1 MAGAVGR
8 KTTRKT
14 QLKKALW
21 GSVTSLV
28 LCMMMLVGTTFAWF
42 TSTASTGVNTVQAG
56 QMEVQMSYAHGN
68 NPATLSD
75 STNTWK
81 PVETTTNLFKTIS
94 DGTTENPSDDWQPGT
109 AKYVQ
114 LKVQNSGDLD
124 LKYRLGISIPE
135 ETGSIN
141 NEGDAFKLS
150 DYLKVAV
157 LDGAQYF
164 DKAAKAIEA
173 AESKTVAEQGDS
185 PSVPTLEVLQKP
197 VTLSE
202 GCVLTGKLLSK
213 SASDKA
219 VQTDASQQPEK
230 TNEKIVTFIV
240 YMPKDTNSNEANY
253 KAGETAPSIKLGV
266 TLLAAQTASEY
277 DSMGNNYDQDA
288 LFTANTQEQLQ
299 NALLNGGTIV
309 LGGDG
314 DMTIQGITISK
325 DTVIDLAGRT
335 LILDPKVSLEN
346 SQPGSTASE
355 QAIDTQSTDSEENI
369 SAAITMQKNVSL
381 SFTGEGAICIPK
393 TLKDNTCL
401 VLVANEGEISVAKK
415 ITSAADWKQW
425 LASVI
430 GDKYEIKY
438 ESSNDDVTST
448 VDTYTISKKE
458 IN

>member
-1 MAGAVGR
+1 MARAVGR

-56 QMEVQMSYAHGN
+56 QLEVQMSYAHEKN
-68 NPATLSD
+68 LSD
-75 STNTWK
+75 GTDRAWEEVK
-81 PVETTTNLFKTIS
+81 PETNLFKTIS
-94 DGTTENPSDDWQPGT
+94 DGTTGNPSDDWQPGT

-114 LKVQNSGDLD
+114 LKVQNSGNLD

-141 NEGDAFKLS
+141 NEGNAFKLS
-150 DYLKVAV
+150 DYLRVAV

-164 DKAAKAIEA
+164 DTAAEAIEA
-173 AESKTVAEQGDS
+173 VERKPVAEQEAS
-185 PSVPTLEVLQKP
+185 TSASALEVLQAP

-202 GCVLTGKLLSK
+202 GCVLTGKLSSK
-213 SASDKA
+213 SATDIA
-219 VQTDASQQPEK
+219 VQADASQQPEE

-240 YMPKDTNSNEANY
+240 YMPNDTTSNKANY
-253 KAGETAPSIKLGV
+253 REGEAAPSIKLGV
-266 TLLAAQTASEY
+266 TLLATQTASES

-288 LFTANTQEQLQ
+288 SFTADTPEQLQ
-299 NALLNGGTIV
+299 NALLDGGTIV
-309 LGGDG
+309 LGS

-325 DTVIDLAGRT
+325 NTVIDLAGRT
-335 LILDPKVSLEN
+335 LILNPKEPLKN
-346 SQPGSTASE
+346 SQTGSTASE

-369 SAAITMQKNVSL
+369 SAAITIQKNVSL

-393 TLKDNTCL
+393 TLKENTCL
-401 VLVANEGEISVAKK
+401 VLVATEDEPSVAKK
-415 ITSAADWKQW
+415 ITSADDWKHW

-430 GDKYEIKY
+430 DDKYEIK
-438 ESSNDDVTST
+438 EKSSNDDADSKTYV
-448 VDTYTISKKE
+448 YTISKTETK
-458 IN
+458 

>member
-1 MAGAVGR
+1 MARAVGR

-56 QMEVQMSYAHGN
+56 QLEVQMSYAHEKN
-68 NPATLSD
+68 LSD
-75 STNTWK
+75 GTDRAWEEVK
-81 PVETTTNLFKTIS
+81 LETNLFKTIS
-94 DGTTENPSDDWQPGT
+94 DGTTGNPSDDWQPGT

-114 LKVQNSGDLD
+114 LKVQNSGNLD

-141 NEGDAFKLS
+141 NEGNAFKLS

-164 DKAAKAIEA
+164 DTAAKAIEA
-173 AESKTVAEQGDS
+173 VESRTVAEQGNS
-185 PSVPTLEVLQKP
+185 TSGPALEILQAP

-202 GCVLTGKLLSK
+202 GCVLTGELLSK

-219 VQTDASQQPEK
+219 AQADASQQPEK

-240 YMPKDTNSNEANY
+240 YMSKDTNSNEANY
-253 KAGETAPSIKLGV
+253 KAQADAPSIKLGV
-266 TLLAAQTASEY
+266 TLLAAQTAREY
-277 DSMGNNYDQDA
+277 DSIGNNYDQDA
-288 LFTANTQEQLQ
+288 SFTANTQEQLQ
-299 NALLNGGTIV
+299 NALLTGGTIV

-335 LILDPKVSLEN
+335 LILNPKEPLKN
-346 SQPGSTASE
+346 TQADTTTSQQPD
-355 QAIDTQSTDSEENI
+355 DTQSTDSEENI
-369 SAAITMQKNVSL
+369 SAAITIQKNVSL
-381 SFTGEGAICIPK
+381 SFTGEGTICIPK

-401 VLVANEGEISVAKK
+401 VLVANEDETSVAKK
-415 ITSAADWKQW
+415 ITSADDWKQW

-430 GDKYEIKY
+430 DDKYEIK

-448 VDTYTISKKE
+448 VDTYTISKKK

>member
-56 QMEVQMSYAHGN
+56 QMEVQMSYAHGK
-68 NPATLSD
+68 NPSD
-75 STNTWK
+75 GTDRVWEEVK
-81 PVETTTNLFKTIS
+81 PETNLFKTIS
-94 DGTTENPSDDWQPGT
+94 DDTTENPSGDWQPGT

-164 DKAAKAIEA
+164 DTAEKAIEA
-173 AESKTVAEQGDS
+173 VESKTVAERGDS
-185 PSVPTLEVLQKP
+185 TSVPALEVLQTP

-202 GCVLTGKLLSK
+202 GCVLPGKLFSK
-213 SASDKA
+213 SATEKA
-219 VQTDASQQPEK
+219 VQTDASQQAEK

-266 TLLAAQTASEY
+266 TLLAAQIASEY
-277 DSMGNNYDQDA
+277 DSMGKNYDQDA

-335 LILDPKVSLEN
+335 LILDPKEPLKN
-346 SQPGSTASE
+346 SQTDSIGSE
-355 QAIDTQSTDSEENI
+355 QPADTQSLDAENI
-369 SAAITMQKNVSL
+369 SAAIAIQKTASL
-381 SFTGEGAICIPK
+381 KFTGAGTICIPK
-393 TLKDNTCL
+393 ALKDKTCL
-401 VLVANEGEISVAKK
+401 VLDKNGEGNSEVAKE
-415 ITSAADWKQW
+415 ITADDWKQW

-430 GDKYEIKY
+430 DNNKYDIKE
-438 ESSNDDVTST
+438 ESSNDDATST
-448 VDTYTISKKE
+448 VDTYTISEKAT
-458 IN
+458 N

>member
-8 KTTRKT
+8 KATRKT
-14 QLKKALW
+14 QLKNALW
-21 GSVTSLV
+21 GSVISLI

-56 QMEVQMSYAHGN
+56 QLEVQMSYAHEK

-75 STNTWK
+75 DTDAAWKQIDATTSLFQTIGGSST
-81 PVETTTNLFKTIS
+81 P
-94 DGTTENPSDDWQPGT
+94 DDWQPGT

-114 LKVQNSGDLD
+114 LKVQNSGNLD
-124 LKYRLGISIPE
+124 LKYRLGISIPK

-141 NEGDAFKLS
+141 NEGNAFKLS

-164 DKAAKAIEA
+164 DTAAEAIEA
-173 AESKTVAEQGDS
+173 VERKPVAEQEAS
-185 PSVPTLEVLQKP
+185 TSASALEVLQAP

-202 GCVLTGKLLSK
+202 GCVLTGELSSK
-213 SASDKA
+213 SATDIA
-219 VQTDASQQPEK
+219 VQADASQQPEK

-240 YMPKDTNSNEANY
+240 YMPKDATSNEANY
-253 KAGETAPSIKLGV
+253 KAGADAPEIKLGV

-288 LFTANTQEQLQ
+288 SFTANTSEQLQ
-299 NALLNGGTIV
+299 NALLDGGTIV
-309 LGGDG
+309 LGS

-325 DTVIDLAGRT
+325 NTVIDLTGRT
-335 LILDPKVSLEN
+335 LTLDPKEPLEN
-346 SQPGSTASE
+346 SQTGSTLSE
-355 QAIDTQSTDSEENI
+355 QPTDTQSSDAEENI
-369 SAAITMQKNVSL
+369 SAAITIQKNVSL
-381 SFTGEGAICIPK
+381 RFTGEGTICIPK

-401 VLVANEGEISVAKK
+401 VATEGETSVAKK
-415 ITSAADWKQW
+415 ITSADDWKHW
-425 LASVI
+425 LGSVI

-438 ESSNDDVTST
+438 ESSNDDADSKTYV
-448 VDTYTISKKE
+448 YTISKTETK
-458 IN
+458 

>member
-8 KTTRKT
+8 KATRKT

-21 GSVTSLV
+21 GSVTSLI

-56 QMEVQMSYAHGN
+56 QLEVQMSYAHEK
-68 NPATLSD
+68 NPSD
-75 STNTWK
+75 GTDRAWGEVK
-81 PVETTTNLFKTIS
+81 PETNLFKTIS
-94 DGTTENPSDDWQPGT
+94 DGTTENPSDNWQPGT

-114 LKVQNSGDLD
+114 LKVQNSGNLD
-124 LKYRLGISIPE
+124 LKYRLGISIPK

-141 NEGDAFKLS
+141 NEGNAFKLS

-164 DKAAKAIEA
+164 DTAAEAIEA
-173 AESKTVAEQGDS
+173 VERKPVAEQEAS
-185 PSVPTLEVLQKP
+185 TSASALEVLQAP

-202 GCVLTGKLLSK
+202 GCVLTGKLSSK
-213 SASDKA
+213 SATDTA
-219 VQTDASQQPEK
+219 VQADASQQPEK

-240 YMPKDTNSNEANY
+240 YMPKDATSNEANY
-253 KAGETAPSIKLGV
+253 KVGEAAPSIKLGV
-266 TLLAAQTASEY
+266 TLLAAQTASES

-288 LFTANTQEQLQ
+288 SFTANTPEQLQ
-299 NALLNGGTIV
+299 NALLDGGTIV
-309 LGGDG
+309 LGS

-325 DTVIDLAGRT
+325 NTVIDLAGRT
-335 LILDPKVSLEN
+335 LTLDPKEPLEN
-346 SQPGSTASE
+346 LQTGSTLSE
-355 QAIDTQSTDSEENI
+355 QPTDTQSSDAEENI
-369 SAAITMQKNVSL
+369 SAAITIQKNVSL
-381 SFTGEGAICIPK
+381 SFTGEGTICIPK

-401 VLVANEGEISVAKK
+401 VATEDETSVAKK
-415 ITSAADWKQW
+415 ITSADDWKQW

-430 GDKYEIKY
+430 DDKYEIK
-438 ESSNDDVTST
+438 EKSSNDDVTST
-448 VDTYTISKKE
+448 VDTYTISKKK

>member
-28 LCMMMLVGTTFAWF
+28 LCMMMLVGTTIAWF

-56 QMEVQMSYAHGN
+56 QMEVQMSYAHEN
-68 NPATLSD
+68 NPPEGAD
-75 STNTWK
+75 RAWEEVK
-81 PVETTTNLFKTIS
+81 PETNLFKTIS
-94 DGTTENPSDDWQPGT
+94 DGTTGNPPDDWQPGT

-114 LKVQNSGDLD
+114 LKVQNSGNLD
-124 LKYRLGISIPE
+124 LKYRLGISIPK

-141 NEGDAFKLS
+141 NDGDAFKLS

-164 DKAAKAIEA
+164 NTAEEAIKAV
-173 AESKTVAEQGDS
+173 ESKTVAEQGDS
-185 PSVPTLEVLQKP
+185 PSVPTLEVLQEP

-213 SASDKA
+213 SATDKA

-266 TLLAAQTASEY
+266 TLLAAQIASEY

-299 NALLNGGTIV
+299 NALLTGGKVV
-309 LGGDG
+309 LGS

-325 DTVIDLAGRT
+325 ETVIDLVGRT
-335 LILDPKVSLEN
+335 LTLDPKEPLQDTQADN
-346 SQPGSTASE
+346 TAS
-355 QAIDTQSTDSEENI
+355 QQPADTQSSDAEENI
-369 SAAITMQKNVSL
+369 SAAITIQKNASL
-381 SFTGEGAICIPK
+381 KFTGEGTICIPK

-401 VLVANEGEISVAKK
+401 VSDENKDENSADDKK
-415 ITSAADWKQW
+415 IDYKAEWESW
-425 LASVI
+425 LRSVI
-430 GDKYEIKY
+430 SSEYEIK
-438 ESSNDDVTST
+438 EGSSNDDVTS
-448 VDTYTISKKE
+448 DAYIYTISKTKTK
-458 IN
+458 

>member
-8 KTTRKT
+8 KATRKT

-21 GSVTSLV
+21 GSVTSLI

-56 QMEVQMSYAHGN
+56 QLEVQMSYAHEK
-68 NPATLSD
+68 NPSD
-75 STNTWK
+75 GTDRAWGEVK
-81 PVETTTNLFKTIS
+81 PETNLFKTIS

-114 LKVQNSGDLD
+114 LKVQNSGNLD

-141 NEGDAFKLS
+141 NEGNAFKLS

-164 DKAAKAIEA
+164 DTAAKAIEA
-173 AESKTVAEQGDS
+173 VESKTAEQED
-185 PSVPTLEVLQKP
+185 PTSVSALEVLQEP
-197 VTLSE
+197 VTLSG

-213 SASDKA
+213 SAADKA
-219 VQTDASQQPEK
+219 VQADASQQPEE

-240 YMPKDTNSNEANY
+240 YMPNDTTSNKANY
-253 KAGETAPSIKLGV
+253 KEGEAAPSIKLGV
-266 TLLAAQTASEY
+266 TLLATQTASES

-288 LFTANTQEQLQ
+288 SFTADTPEQLQ
-299 NALLNGGTIV
+299 NALLDGGTIV
-309 LGGDG
+309 LGS

-325 DTVIDLAGRT
+325 NTVIDLAGRT
-335 LILDPKVSLEN
+335 LTLDPKVPLEN
-346 SQPGSTASE
+346 SQTGSTASE

-369 SAAITMQKNVSL
+369 SAAITIQKNVSL
-381 SFTGEGAICIPK
+381 RFTGEGTICIPK

-401 VLVANEGEISVAKK
+401 VLVANEGETSVAKK
-415 ITSAADWKQW
+415 ITSADDWKQW

-430 GDKYEIKY
+430 DDKYEIK

-448 VDTYTISKKE
+448 VDTYTISKKK

>member
-8 KTTRKT
+8 KATRKT

-21 GSVTSLV
+21 GSVISLL

-56 QMEVQMSYAHGN
+56 RLEVQMSYAHEK
-68 NPATLSD
+68 NPEALSGD
-75 STNTWK
+75 TDTAWK
-81 PVETTTNLFKTIS
+81 QVDTTTNLFQTIGGS
-94 DGTTENPSDDWQPGT
+94 STPDNWQPAA

-114 LKVQNSGDLD
+114 LKVQNSGNLD

-135 ETGSIN
+135 EAGSIN

-164 DKAAKAIEA
+164 NTAEEAIEA
-173 AESKTVAEQGDS
+173 VESKTAEQED
-185 PSVPTLEVLQKP
+185 PTSVSALEVLQAP

-202 GCVLTGKLLSK
+202 GCVLTGELSSK
-213 SASDKA
+213 SATDIA
-219 VQTDASQQPEK
+219 VQADASQQPEE

-240 YMPKDTNSNEANY
+240 YMPNDTTSNKANY
-253 KAGETAPSIKLGV
+253 KEGEAAPSIKLGV
-266 TLLAAQTASEY
+266 TLLATQTASES

-288 LFTANTQEQLQ
+288 SFTADTPEQLQ
-299 NALLNGGTIV
+299 NALLDGGTIV
-309 LGGDG
+309 LGS

-325 DTVIDLAGRT
+325 NTVIDLAGRT
-335 LILDPKVSLEN
+335 LTLDPKVSLEN
-346 SQPGSTASE
+346 SQTGSTASE

-369 SAAITMQKNVSL
+369 SAAITIQKNVSL
-381 SFTGEGAICIPK
+381 RFTGEGTICIPK

-401 VLVANEGEISVAKK
+401 VLVANEDEVSAATK
-415 ITSAADWKQW
+415 ITSADDWKQW
-425 LASVI
+425 LESVI
-430 GDKYEIKY
+430 DNKDNKYEIK

-448 VDTYTISKKE
+448 VDTYTISKKK

>member
-8 KTTRKT
+8 KATRKT

-21 GSVTSLV
+21 GSVTSLI

-56 QMEVQMSYAHGN
+56 QLEVQMSYAHEK
-68 NPATLSD
+68 NPSD
-75 STNTWK
+75 GTDRAWGEVK
-81 PVETTTNLFKTIS
+81 PETNLFKTIS

-114 LKVQNSGDLD
+114 LKVQNSGNLD
-124 LKYRLGISIPE
+124 LKYRLGISIPK

-141 NEGDAFKLS
+141 NEGNAFKLS

-164 DKAAKAIEA
+164 DAAAEAIEA
-173 AESKTVAEQGDS
+173 VESKTAEQEE
-185 PSVPTLEVLQKP
+185 PTSASALEVLQAP

-213 SASDKA
+213 SATDTA
-219 VQTDASQQPEK
+219 VQADASQQPEE

-240 YMPKDTNSNEANY
+240 YMPKDATSNEANY
-253 KAGETAPSIKLGV
+253 KAGADAPEIKLGV

-288 LFTANTQEQLQ
+288 SFTANTPEQLQ
-299 NALLNGGTIV
+299 NALLDGGTIV
-309 LGGDG
+309 LGS

-325 DTVIDLAGRT
+325 NTVIDLAGRT
-335 LILDPKVSLEN
+335 LTLDPKVPLEN
-346 SQPGSTASE
+346 SQTGSTASE

-369 SAAITMQKNVSL
+369 SAAITIQKNVSL
-381 SFTGEGAICIPK
+381 RFTGEGTICIPK

-401 VLVANEGEISVAKK
+401 VATEGETSVAKK
-415 ITSAADWKQW
+415 ITSADDWKHW
-425 LASVI
+425 LGSVI

-438 ESSNDDVTST
+438 ESSNDDADSKTYV
-448 VDTYTISKKE
+448 YTISKTETK
-458 IN
+458 

>member
-8 KTTRKT
+8 KATRKT

-56 QMEVQMSYAHGN
+56 QLEVQMSYAHEK
-68 NPATLSD
+68 NPSD
-75 STNTWK
+75 GTDRAWGEVK
-81 PVETTTNLFKTIS
+81 PETNLFKTIS
-94 DGTTENPSDDWQPGT
+94 DGTTENPSDNWQPGT

-114 LKVQNSGDLD
+114 LKVQNSGNLD
-124 LKYRLGISIPE
+124 LKYRLGISIPK

-141 NEGDAFKLS
+141 NEGNAFKLS

-164 DKAAKAIEA
+164 DAAAEAIEA
-173 AESKTVAEQGDS
+173 VESKTAEQEE
-185 PSVPTLEVLQKP
+185 PTSASALEVLQAP

-202 GCVLTGKLLSK
+202 GCVLTGKLSSK
-213 SASDKA
+213 SATDIA
-219 VQTDASQQPEK
+219 VQADASQQPEE

-240 YMPKDTNSNEANY
+240 YMPNDTTSNKANY
-253 KAGETAPSIKLGV
+253 KEGEDAPSIKLGV
-266 TLLAAQTASEY
+266 TLLATQTASES

-288 LFTANTQEQLQ
+288 SFTANTPEQLQ
-299 NALLNGGTIV
+299 NALLDGGTIV
-309 LGGDG
+309 LGS

-325 DTVIDLAGRT
+325 NTVIDLAGRT
-335 LILDPKVSLEN
+335 LTLDPKVPLEN
-346 SQPGSTASE
+346 SQTGSTASE

-369 SAAITMQKNVSL
+369 SAAITIQKNASL
-381 SFTGEGAICIPK
+381 RFTGEGTICIPK

-401 VLVANEGEISVAKK
+401 VLVANEDEISVAKK

-430 GDKYEIKY
+430 DDKYGIK
-438 ESSNDDVTST
+438 EKSSNDDVTST

>member
-8 KTTRKT
+8 KATRKT

-21 GSVTSLV
+21 GSVISLL

-56 QMEVQMSYAHGN
+56 RLEVQMSYAHEK
-68 NPATLSD
+68 NPSD
-75 STNTWK
+75 GTDRAWGEVK
-81 PVETTTNLFKTIS
+81 PETNLFKTIS
-94 DGTTENPSDDWQPGT
+94 NGTTENPSDNWQPGT

-114 LKVQNSGDLD
+114 LKVQNSGNLD

-141 NEGDAFKLS
+141 NDNNVFKLS

-164 DKAAKAIEA
+164 NTAEEAIEA
-173 AESKTVAEQGDS
+173 VESKTAEQED
-185 PSVPTLEVLQKP
+185 PTSVSALEVLQEP
-197 VTLSE
+197 VTLSG

-213 SASDKA
+213 SAADKA
-219 VQTDASQQPEK
+219 VQADASQQPEE

-240 YMPKDTNSNEANY
+240 YMPKDATSNEANY
-253 KAGETAPSIKLGV
+253 KARADAPKIKLGV
-266 TLLAAQTASEY
+266 TLLATQTASES

-288 LFTANTQEQLQ
+288 SFTANTPEQLQ
-299 NALLNGGTIV
+299 NALLDGGTIV
-309 LGGDG
+309 LGS
-314 DMTIQGITISK
+314 DMKIQGITISK
-325 DTVIDLAGRT
+325 NAVIDLAGRT
-335 LILDPKVSLEN
+335 LTLDPKVPLEN
-346 SQPGSTASE
+346 SQTGNTASE
-355 QAIDTQSTDSEENI
+355 QTADTQSTDTEQNI
-369 SAAITMQKNVSL
+369 SAAITIQKNVSL

-393 TLKDNTCL
+393 TLKENTCL
-401 VLVANEGEISVAKK
+401 VLLANEDEVSAATK
-415 ITSAADWKQW
+415 ITSADDWKQW
-425 LASVI
+425 LENVI
-430 GDKYEIKY
+430 DDKDEIK

-448 VDTYTISKKE
+448 VNTYTISKKK